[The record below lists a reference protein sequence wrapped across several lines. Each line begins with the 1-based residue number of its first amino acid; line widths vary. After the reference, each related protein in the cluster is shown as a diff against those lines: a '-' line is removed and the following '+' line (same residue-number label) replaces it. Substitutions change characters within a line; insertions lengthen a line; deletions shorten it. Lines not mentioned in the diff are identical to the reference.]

1 MSEYIMKR
9 LCSIVPLVIVFLLVS
24 APAMAYVDPGSG
36 SLIIQMLIAA
46 SVGAVFYFRQ
56 VRDKIK
62 SILFGDKKAEA
73 KPDASDDGNTQSTS
87 E

>member
-1 MSEYIMKR
+1 MKH
-9 LCSIVPLVIVFLLVS
+9 LCNITLLAFAFALIS

-36 SLIIQMLIAA
+36 SMIIQLLIAA

-62 SILFGDKKAEA
+62 SILFGDEKVHKKTDPANDTDP
-73 KPDASDDGNTQSTS
+73 KSSSGG
-87 E
+87 

>member
-1 MSEYIMKR
+1 MKR
-9 LCSIVPLVIVFLLVS
+9 LCNIAPLAIAFLFVS
-24 APAMAYVDPGSG
+24 SPAMAYVDPGSG

-62 SILFGDKKAEA
+62 SILFGGGKAEA
-73 KPDASDDGNTQSTS
+73 EPGSSDDGNSQNAG
-87 E
+87 ER